1 MLSTLAMSVN
11 RYTSV
16 IHPVRHKVFWL
27 RHCYKIIIAIL
38 IIPMCFVWPVII
50 GTTSFLPIDG
60 NSVIYYEHK
69 LPWARTTYGRILIA
83 IPTLLFTVYS
93 SFVTSSKL
101 GKLGG
106 RMKKVEHSMN
116 VATVFTAAGFVLTIF
131 FLVSDTVFIRLTSYV
146 RPICEL
152 FVLLLKEPSFV
163 LTPYLTLHQYV
174 QLAKMLSTAT
184 MSLNRY
190 TSIVHPVHH
199 KTFWIQHCTK
209 ILIAVVTIP
218 LLFVWPVAI
227 GTTSFTPFGGT
238 AIINYERVVP
248 WARTSYVRLIVAV
261 PSFCFTL
268 YSTIVTSSKLR
279 KLGGHMKKVE
289 FSMNMAT
296 LFTACGFILVVA
308 VQIAYLADSAS
319 SMIENMWLTKII
331 LGATQVSYDFYMLSG
346 PVVLLILDKRM
357 RYLIVCC
364 RSSRKSGSRN
374 TTTVVAV
381 QPLPTITNHS
391 GHSSQT

>member
-1 MLSTLAMSVN
+1 MSDPKTVSEVLRQNIQCYSGEPDEIQYVKFAIQLSYLLPFGLL
-11 RYTSV
+11 Y
-16 IHPVRHKVFWL
+16 I
-27 RHCYKIIIAIL
+27 
-38 IIPMCFVWPVII
+38 
-50 GTTSFLPIDG
+50 SFLIKIARKKKDRDLFEDSFFSLQLADG
-60 NSVIYYEHK
+60 I
-69 LPWARTTYGRILIA
+69 I
-83 IPTLLFTVYS
+83 TL
-93 SFVTSSKL
+93 
-101 GKLGG
+101 
-106 RMKKVEHSMN
+106 
-116 VATVFTAAGFVLTIF
+116 F

-146 RPICEL
+146 RPVCEI
-152 FVLLLKEPSFV
+152 FVSLLKDPSYI

-174 QLAKMLSTAT
+174 QLAKMLSTVA

-190 TSIVHPVHH
+190 TSIVNPVHH
-199 KTFWIQHCTK
+199 KTFWTQHCTK
-209 ILIAVVTIP
+209 ILIAVFTIP

-248 WARTSYVRLIVAV
+248 WARTTYVRLIVAV

-268 YSTIVTSSKLR
+268 YSSIVTSSKLR

-319 SMIENMWLTKII
+319 NWVENMWLTKII
-331 LGATQVSYDFYMLSG
+331 LAATQVSYDFYMLSG

-357 RYLIVCC
+357 RSSIICC
-364 RSSRKSGSRN
+364 SRKSRKLARKSGSKN

-391 GHSSQT
+391 GHSS

>member
-1 MLSTLAMSVN
+1 MSDPKAVSEVLRQNIQCYSGEPDEIQYVKFAIQLSYLLPFGLL
-11 RYTSV
+11 Y
-16 IHPVRHKVFWL
+16 I
-27 RHCYKIIIAIL
+27 
-38 IIPMCFVWPVII
+38 
-50 GTTSFLPIDG
+50 SFLIKIARKKKARDLFEDSFFTLQFADG
-60 NSVIYYEHK
+60 I
-69 LPWARTTYGRILIA
+69 I
-83 IPTLLFTVYS
+83 
-93 SFVTSSKL
+93 
-101 GKLGG
+101 
-106 RMKKVEHSMN
+106 
-116 VATVFTAAGFVLTIF
+116 
-131 FLVSDTVFIRLTSYV
+131 
-146 RPICEL
+146 
-152 FVLLLKEPSFV
+152 
-163 LTPYLTLHQYV
+163 
-174 QLAKMLSTAT
+174 
-184 MSLNRY
+184 
-190 TSIVHPVHH
+190 
-199 KTFWIQHCTK
+199 FWIQYCTK

-391 GHSSQT
+391 GHSS